1 VAAQEGGLV
10 SYRSS
15 KRGARGHRRVSTPS
29 RYSESKMRRELRAA
43 NDALERELDAEAD
56 ECTCRCAHL
65 YEGECTDQ
73 CSPYG

>member
-1 VAAQEGGLV
+1 
-10 SYRSS
+10 
-15 KRGARGHRRVSTPS
+15 
-29 RYSESKMRRELRAA
+29 MRRELRAA